1 MPPTVSGVRGE
12 LGNKFAGQ
20 HNLKMIHFKE
30 TLAIGN
36 FLVWSS
42 ALCVFFAALYL
53 AQDGGGK
60 LICSD
65 SGGDPLT
72 RSS

>member
-1 MPPTVSGVRGE
+1 MPLTVSGVRGE
-12 LGNKFAGQ
+12 LGNKCAGQ

-30 TLAIGN
+30 TLAIGI

-42 ALCVFFAALYL
+42 AICVFFAGLFL

-60 LICSD
+60 LFCSD

-72 RSS
+72 RSF